1 MKNATARVAR
11 QSNSE
16 AVGHKSQIDPEA
28 MGIVMEILSKM
39 YTNGPR
45 AVLREYACNGH
56 DSHVEAGTDRPV
68 EVTLPNGVNPSLLIR
83 DYGTG
88 LTADEIISVFGT
100 YGRST
105 KRDTNDQVGAFG
117 IGSKSALV
125 LVNSFIVT
133 GYKSAQWIVTRDG
146 EFDSAYASEE
156 EALDCIFNVLAEAG
170 EDEVLPKYHHE
181 QGSVRTVVEFGLD
194 ENNVLTGWVQRQGKT
209 EEPNGVLIVLV
220 PPDADVMRAEAR
232 SFFSTWEKGSVL
244 VDGQEPESVYDSGTA
259 LSENIHVLPDHNGEV
274 NVVMGN
280 VAYPASRDLLGKVAQ
295 ALVET
300 PAHKQALA
308 LVDWSHSTTTSIYFK
323 VPIGAVD
330 IAPTREG
337 LRDTSMTVKALAAL
351 VSEMV
356 EQVST
361 KVRQSVESSSCAYQ
375 AALRLEHEVENL
387 GAFKVSRKDFSFEK
401 MKISGDVKTKDLV
414 AVWVHTGWQWGRRGG
429 RNVVEVT
436 TTLRPDKTV
445 EEHVVDPKRAP
456 KTVVVVVPKM
466 DDVTKV
472 KRYAKRFLE
481 ENEQG
486 WDWILVTDQAHG
498 AFGWFQ
504 WGIPDGAS
512 TLSLDEYRVI
522 LRSLRDSSPRTANE
536 PSYSVGWGA
545 QASRDLNDRDVLT
558 DILSW
563 GKPLVLFHGNAPRL
577 PHEDLYDV
585 VRDAYTPVVLLGTQ
599 SEAAL
604 RKRVEADGSVEFV
617 DYADVKAEVTA
628 KAQEVFDSLTDEER
642 MTLAASSWL
651 VDNDYGIREWR
662 GTYENLRRDDEEYT
676 HPVFED
682 VLETVA
688 LVRLE
693 KESMTE
699 DRKSTLRVAASW
711 LGKDL
716 VKEAVDSGVLPALP
730 DRDTTLPLLGAV
742 SAYSIRQDKAVRA
755 DVKRY
760 LALYA

>member
-1 MKNATARVAR
+1 
-11 QSNSE
+11 
-16 AVGHKSQIDPEA
+16 
-28 MGIVMEILSKM
+28 
-39 YTNGPR
+39 
-45 AVLREYACNGH
+45 
-56 DSHVEAGTDRPV
+56 
-68 EVTLPNGVNPSLLIR
+68 
-83 DYGTG
+83 
-88 LTADEIISVFGT
+88 
-100 YGRST
+100 
-105 KRDTNDQVGAFG
+105 
-117 IGSKSALV
+117 
-125 LVNSFIVT
+125 
-133 GYKSAQWIVTRDG
+133 
-146 EFDSAYASEE
+146 
-156 EALDCIFNVLAEAG
+156 
-170 EDEVLPKYHHE
+170 
-181 QGSVRTVVEFGLD
+181 
-194 ENNVLTGWVQRQGKT
+194 
-209 EEPNGVLIVLV
+209 
-220 PPDADVMRAEAR
+220 MR
-232 SFFSTWEKGSVL
+232 
-244 VDGQEPESVYDSGTA
+244 
-259 LSENIHVLPDHNGEV
+259 
-274 NVVMGN
+274 
-280 VAYPASRDLLGKVAQ
+280 
-295 ALVET
+295 
-300 PAHKQALA
+300 
-308 LVDWSHSTTTSIYFK
+308 
-323 VPIGAVD
+323 
-330 IAPTREG
+330 
-337 LRDTSMTVKALAAL
+337 
-351 VSEMV
+351 
-356 EQVST
+356 
-361 KVRQSVESSSCAYQ
+361 
-375 AALRLEHEVENL
+375 
-387 GAFKVSRKDFSFEK
+387 
-401 MKISGDVKTKDLV
+401 ISGDAKTKDLV
-414 AVWVHTGWQWGRRGG
+414 AVWVHTGWQRGRRGG

-512 TLSLDEYRVI
+512 TLSLDEYRAI